1 MGKRATAI
9 YFPPPPK
16 PCSPVFCLFNQ
27 HTLHQHARAPPH
39 HTKRPKTPLTMRPR
53 LGTAPRHTA
62 PGAPLEVR
70 GQGEHVSAPL
80 RRGAAP
86 YADGCERVLSH
97 SHPHSLTL
105 SAVLGLS
112 SRLTWHDFAYATMA
126 QKVHSSTLMYP
137 LYPYSTV
144 WSVRNRALEVAR
156 LDFLAYRR
164 VFEGFP
170 AEI

>member
-1 MGKRATAI
+1 MSHGSSSRILWESVPQRYIFRRRPSLAAPFFVCLTNTPSTNTPGRPHI
-9 YFPPPPK
+9 TQNDPK
-16 PCSPVFCLFNQ
+16 PRSPCGRDWAQ
-27 HTLHQHARAPPH
+27 PPG
-39 HTKRPKTPLTMRPR
+39 TP
-53 LGTAPRHTA
+53 

-126 QKVHSSTLMYP
+126 QKVHSSTLVYP
-137 LYPYSTV
+137 LYPYPS
-144 WSVRNRALEVAR
+144 
-156 LDFLAYRR
+156 F
-164 VFEGFP
+164 
-170 AEI
+170 